1 MTTEKTKVNTCKVK
15 ARILE
20 LGLTQEGVAKDMGID
35 YATLNL
41 KINNKRRIYMDEVAT
56 LCKILD
62 IKNPPE
68 LKEYFGLDF
77 LIILPSRENATNE
90 SGGGA

>member
-1 MTTEKTKVNTCKVK
+1 MTMEKTKVNTCKIK

-56 LCKILD
+56 LCEILD

-77 LIILPSRENATNE
+77 LVLMSSRENATIEN
-90 SGGGA
+90 GGGA